1 MIEIFLPPLMLITIL
16 VMIHTYFG
24 RGILERGIIFTDL
37 AIAQSAAFGSAL
49 SLSYFHGEYI
59 YLLTLVFA
67 LSSAFLIAFASTLKL
82 QLEAFIGILYVLGAS
97 GIMMVLANSA
107 EGVEHFKALLASDIL
122 FTQVDDIVNASIIY
136 MSIALVLFF
145 IYPRLKGFLKE
156 LLFFT
161 LLAITVTSSVKL
173 AGVLVV
179 FSLLVAP
186 ALVAKN
192 QSAMNSSI
200 FANLYGW
207 ILSYLAIYLS
217 YTYDLPTGYT
227 IVFTLSLTTLVLIL
241 LLNISTFKKASST

>member
-1 MIEIFLPPLMLITIL
+1 MIEIFLPPLMLITML
-16 VMIHTYFG
+16 VVIHAYFG

-59 YLLTLVFA
+59 YLFTLTFA
-67 LSSAFLIAFASTLKL
+67 LLSAFLIAFASILKI

-107 EGVEHFKALLASDIL
+107 EGVEHFKALLATDIL
-122 FTQVDDIVNASIIY
+122 FTRVDDIINAAIIY
-136 MSIALVLFF
+136 IGIALTLFF
-145 IYPRLKGFLKE
+145 VYPRIKGFAKE
-156 LLFFT
+156 LLFFV

-186 ALVAKN
+186 ALVARN
-192 QSAMNSSI
+192 QKRIHPSLFSYM
-200 FANLYGW
+200 YGW

-217 YTYDLPTGYT
+217 YTYDLPTGYS
-227 IVFTLSLTTLVLIL
+227 IVFTLASVTLISIIALGLFKRESTT
-241 LLNISTFKKASST
+241 